1 MDTLRDD
8 LNLAGK
14 RFQQQPQR
22 TRKYVCTCY
31 AQEFF
36 PITYSF
42 RYNGQTGT
50 NV

>member
-1 MDTLRDD
+1 MDTLCDD

-22 TRKYVCTCY
+22 TRKFLCTCY

-36 PITYSF
+36 PITSSF
-42 RYNGQTGT
+42 RYNRQTGM